1 MTQTECVQ
9 TSSWHIQKHSRA
21 SLRLQH
27 FIKEGEPSS
36 CPLGGAN
43 VYWFSVF
50 PASQQTPPRVN
61 PFRPQSACL
70 YLKCTFTFLG
80 QKKTL
85 AAWRTVSLTQ
95 RGWRRLSFHSVS
107 AEEGARAPCHLRAF
121 TQHRKHFLSVGWDW
135 PRRRA
140 NFLRRKFRAK
150 H

>member
-1 MTQTECVQ
+1 M
-9 TSSWHIQKHSRA
+9 
-21 SLRLQH
+21 
-27 FIKEGEPSS
+27 
-36 CPLGGAN
+36 
-43 VYWFSVF
+43 YWFSVF

-107 AEEGARAPCHLRAF
+107 AEEGARAPCTASSEGLHSAQEALPTGGRGL
-121 TQHRKHFLSVGWDW
+121 TKEEI
-135 PRRRA
+135 
-140 NFLRRKFRAK
+140 
-150 H
+150 